1 MAPGGIAHHDIRRRE
16 FLQAAGS
23 AALASPPCGRG
34 VRGANDRVNLAFIGL
49 GRRGSANLW
58 HAARVPGFRIAAV
71 CDLHAPALQQAQA
84 QAKALGFTGTKAHR
98 DFGEILADGSIDAVC
113 IAVPGALTPH
123 LTVQACQSGKDVYV
137 ETPVFVNLD
146 EGPPMVD
153 AARQCRRVVQ
163 AGTALR
169 SGVAFRK
176 AREVIQSG
184 QLGGVAFCR
193 LTGATEP
200 MPVID
205 LLQFLF
211 DEAAPVSVAAQVG
224 VGLVDITFRYPA
236 FIASYQSL
244 AGPAAAKRAAAQPV
258 AAKPPAAQPWNV
270 SIHGSRATL
279 ALSRAGYS
287 LVPGVFPAGHGHLEV
302 SSRRAVEPRGDP
314 VQVAH
319 WKNFLECIRTGRR
332 PAGDIEACVRSTTAC
347 LRAGLAMRPT
357 WMSV

>member
-34 VRGANDRVNLAFIGL
+34 VLGANDSVNLAFIGL

-84 QAKALGFTGTKAHR
+84 RAKALGFTGTKARRHW
-98 DFGEILADGSIDAVC
+98 GEILADGSIDAVC
-113 IAVPGALTPH
+113 IAVPGALAPH

-137 ETPVFVNLD
+137 ETPVFVSLD

-169 SGVAFRK
+169 SAVAFRK
-176 AREVIQSG
+176 AREVVRSG

-193 LTGATEP
+193 LTGATDP

-224 VGLVDITFRYPA
+224 AGLVDITFRYPA

-244 AGPAAAKRAAAQPV
+244 PGPAAATPAAAKSGS
-258 AAKPPAAQPWNV
+258 AKPGPAKSWTV

-279 ALSRAGYS
+279 AVNRAGYS
-287 LVPGVFPAGHGHLEV
+287 LFPAGHGHLEV
-302 SSRRAVEPRGDP
+302 SSRPAVEPRGDP
-314 VQVAH
+314 VQVPH

-347 LRAGLAMRPT
+347 LRAGLAMRSN